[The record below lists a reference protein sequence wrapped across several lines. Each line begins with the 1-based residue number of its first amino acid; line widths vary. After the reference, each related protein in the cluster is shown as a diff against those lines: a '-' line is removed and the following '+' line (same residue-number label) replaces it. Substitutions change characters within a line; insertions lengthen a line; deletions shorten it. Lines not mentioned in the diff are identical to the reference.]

1 MAADIVA
8 QVIGLLQKQLQT
20 EASRDWPLACIP
32 RPWTLP
38 PKEDGSDAFASAT
51 KHAFPA
57 IVVPNPISQKS
68 KPMTPELYVSVYADQ
83 EFEVRGRFDVPA
95 GGGGEREGSSMGA
108 SLT

>member
-1 MAADIVA
+1 MAADIVS

-38 PKEDGSDAFASAT
+38 AKEDGSDAFASVT
-51 KHAFPA
+51 KHAFPD

-68 KPMTPELYVSVYADQ
+68 KPMSPELYVSVYVDQ
-83 EFEVRGRFDVPA
+83 ESEVRGDTRRS
-95 GGGGEREGSSMGA
+95 GGGSSLGA
-108 SLT
+108 LLT